1 MGRIRVNKKA
11 VKTISLIMLIILF
24 SKLLGLVRDMFLTGY
39 YGQGVILDAFTTA
52 SDIPLKFFDLA
63 FGAAVTS
70 TFIPVFNTYIK
81 KDDKENGF
89 LFASR
94 FINIV
99 FIMISVVAVLGM
111 IFSRQLITVFLPGSS
126 AEVQLLAARLL
137 KIMFPAAVL
146 AGLAFSM
153 VSILQSMGQFT
164 VPAMISLFPNILM
177 IGYILLLNKS
187 FGIEGLAM
195 AFLLAWLL
203 QVLVQIPFIKQKKF
217 IYTPS
222 LRINDPGIK
231 KVSKMV
237 LPILISS
244 WVAPVSL
251 FILGAI
257 ASYMEEG
264 AVTSIRLSN
273 RLYLIL
279 AGIFVFAMMN
289 YLFPLMSR
297 QAGDADPAE
306 FNNTYK
312 KAFESLSFFIL
323 PLSVGAFLLS
333 PNLISLLYERG
344 EFTSEATQM
353 MTAAFAGFCPAIF
366 GYSLYEITS
375 KAYYARKKVAAPT
388 IMSIVTLAIT
398 FILAYIVVFNTGWG
412 VGYVSLAFSVG
423 ILLSAVVLVIMFNKS
438 MGGILKGRST
448 EELIRSISGS
458 ALMGIVVLGFKRL
471 VIDRVPGGFWLTL
484 LLTLAAAA
492 IGVMVYITVMA
503 LWKSPTFKYYY
514 KWLKEKTRGGK

>member
-1 MGRIRVNKKA
+1 MNKKA
-11 VKTISLIMLIILF
+11 VKTISMIMVIILF
-24 SKLLGLVRDMFLTGY
+24 SKILGLVRDMFLTGY
-39 YGQGVILDAFTTA
+39 YGQGMILDAFTTA

-70 TFIPVFNTYIK
+70 TFIPVFNTYLK
-81 KDDKENGF
+81 NDDKENGF

-99 FIMISVVAVLGM
+99 FILISIVAIIGV
-111 IFSRQLITVFLPGSS
+111 IFSQQLISLFLPGSS
-126 AEVQLLAARLL
+126 AELQLLAAKLL
-137 KIMFPAAVL
+137 RIMFPAAVM

-164 VPAMISLFPNILM
+164 VPAMISLFPNVLM
-177 IGYILLLNKS
+177 IVYILLFNKS
-187 FGIEGLAM
+187 LGVEGLAV

-203 QVLVQIPFIKQKKF
+203 QVLVQIPFIRQKKF

-222 LRINDPGIK
+222 LRFNDPGIK

-237 LPILISS
+237 LPILIGS

-251 FILGAI
+251 FILGAL
-257 ASYMEEG
+257 ASYMGEG

-297 QAGDADPAE
+297 QAGDADPGE
-306 FNNTYK
+306 FNNTYRR
-312 KAFESLSFFIL
+312 AFESLCFFIL

-344 EFTSEATQM
+344 EFTAEATRM
-353 MTAAFAGFCPAIF
+353 MTAAFAGFCPAVF

-388 IMSIVTLAIT
+388 IISLVTLALT
-398 FILAYIVVFNTGWG
+398 LILAYIVVFRTQLGI
-412 VGYVSLAFSVG
+412 GYISLAFSISITISAI
-423 ILLSAVVLVIMFNKS
+423 ILAILFNRK
-438 MGGILKGRST
+438 MKGILKGRST
-448 EELIRSISGS
+448 SELIR
-458 ALMGIVVLGFKRL
+458 GIVGSVVMGAVVFGFRAL
-471 VIDRVPGGFWLTL
+471 IMDNSAGGFWVSL
-484 LLTLAAAA
+484 LLTAAAA
-492 IGVMVYITVMA
+492 LIGVVVYIVVMA
-503 LWKSPTFKYYY
+503 LLKSPTFGYYY
-514 KWLKEKTRGGK
+514 SWLKEKFAGGK